1 MSGKGIG
8 RRGFVK
14 GAAAAALGGARV
26 LQSQPSMAQFAVPNS
41 TGTAAPRLKAPA
53 NACDCHHHIYDGAH
67 FPPVN
72 PQSRMQTNG
81 AVAEYRLLQKRI
93 GTARNVIYYEFSG
106 AISHVDGF
114 DFKETAGT
122 QKDFDVRQLKNGVYL
137 SHFLFPR
144 VEKVMDKVC
153 LLRSLKSHD
162 VTSSSP
168 QLRRA
173 RPLRNH
179 G

>member
-72 PQSRMQTNG
+72 PQSRMQSSG
-81 AVAEYRLLQKRI
+81 AVAEYRLLQRRI
-93 GTARNVIYYEFSG
+93 GTTRNVIVTPAPYEIG
-106 AISHVDGF
+106 RAHV
-114 DFKETAGT
+114 
-122 QKDFDVRQLKNGVYL
+122 
-137 SHFLFPR
+137 
-144 VEKVMDKVC
+144 
-153 LLRSLKSHD
+153 
-162 VTSSSP
+162 
-168 QLRRA
+168 
-173 RPLRNH
+173 
-179 G
+179 